1 MAAAKAGEA
10 IRARVDPSSPLTVA
24 DAAAQTGLPLRD
36 AESGLKWLSTEYRG
50 QLRVTS
56 EGQLVHLFPQGFTK
70 PWEGRDARKRAA
82 QAFGRG
88 LMGVL
93 RFIVRA
99 WVAIVLVGY
108 AAIFVSLIL
117 AMTFARQGNDSRRSD
132 NLPGGALAYAF
143 FRVLGDALF
152 WTFHPWSPF
161 SVYASTG
168 GWDRGYEARR
178 YAPRAAAG
186 PRLPLYERVNRF
198 FFGPALPAEDP
209 RETERHLLA
218 VIRAGKGRIGLA
230 DVMRA
235 TGLPREKADPMM
247 ARLMLDYE
255 GDVGVSEDGGIF
267 YSFPAMRKTAS
278 ESETSRPSAA
288 PPAAWDSQPKPLP
301 PLTGNSAG
309 ANVGIAALNA
319 FNLLMG
325 FWAIGN
331 GLTLERVS
339 HLFDRVPPPI
349 IDSGVPIA
357 LGVVPI
363 IFSALLFVVPVGRA
377 LVRPLKQR
385 KQVEERGRLAV
396 LRAVLER
403 VRGKQPVTDRVVA
416 EAWRGATG
424 RPAEAKRLDRE
435 LVALGGD
442 VDIEAGGGAETRWRF
457 PDLETEAA
465 AVAAER
471 DAAAEEEARLGKI
484 VFATDER

>member
-1 MAAAKAGEA
+1 MENE
-10 IRARVDPSSPLTVA
+10 RR
-24 DAAAQTGLPLRD
+24 
-36 AESGLKWLSTEYRG
+36 
-50 QLRVTS
+50 
-56 EGQLVHLFPQGFTK
+56 
-70 PWEGRDARKRAA
+70 
-82 QAFGRG
+82 
-88 LMGVL
+88 
-93 RFIVRA
+93 
-99 WVAIVLVGY
+99 
-108 AAIFVSLIL
+108 IL
-117 AMTFARQGNDSRRSD
+117 AA
-132 NLPGGALAYAF
+132 
-143 FRVLGDALF
+143 
-152 WTFHPWSPF
+152 
-161 SVYASTG
+161 
-168 GWDRGYEARR
+168 
-178 YAPRAAAG
+178 
-186 PRLPLYERVNRF
+186 
-198 FFGPALPAEDP
+198 
-209 RETERHLLA
+209 
-218 VIRAGKGRIGLA
+218 IRAGKGRIGLA

-255 GDVGVSEDGGIF
+255 GDVGVSQDGGIF

-278 ESETSRPSAA
+278 ESEASRPSAP
-288 PPAAWDSQPKPLP
+288 PPAAWDDHPKPLP

-309 ANVGIAALNA
+309 ANLGIAALNA

-339 HLFDRVPPPI
+339 HLFDRVPPPMV
-349 IDSGVPIA
+349 DSGVPIA

-377 LVRPLKQR
+377 LVRPSRQR

-416 EAWRGATG
+416 DAWRGATG

-435 LVALGGD
+435 LIALGGD

-471 DAAAEEEARLGKI
+471 DAAAEEEARLGE
-484 VFATDER
+484 VVYATDER